1 MRTREAIDRLENG
14 IMRAFKLLIQSLWR
28 LFFPPSELLLDGLS
42 VLGGPEQVL
51 L

>member
-1 MRTREAIDRLENG
+1 MRTCEAIDRLKNG

-28 LFFPPSELLLDGLS
+28 LFFPTSELLLDVLS

>member
-14 IMRAFKLLIQSLWR
+14 IMRAFKLLIQTLRR
-28 LFFPPSELLLDGLS
+28 LFFPPKELLLDVLS